1 MYTIS
6 ILSKDF
12 NTENQLLLQKEILA
26 KSGKNFIM
34 EKTKEDFLKYRG
46 DHGITFGVFQDNVLI
61 GEAILYKEPL
71 KEKAEQKD
79 LRDCLWQ

>member
-12 NTENQLLLQKEILA
+12 DTEKQLLLQEEILA

-34 EKTKEDFLKYRG
+34 EKAEEDFLKYRG
-46 DHGITFGVFQDNVLI
+46 NYGITFGVFQDNVLI

-71 KEKAEQKD
+71 EEKAEQED
-79 LRDCLWQ
+79 LRDYLWQ